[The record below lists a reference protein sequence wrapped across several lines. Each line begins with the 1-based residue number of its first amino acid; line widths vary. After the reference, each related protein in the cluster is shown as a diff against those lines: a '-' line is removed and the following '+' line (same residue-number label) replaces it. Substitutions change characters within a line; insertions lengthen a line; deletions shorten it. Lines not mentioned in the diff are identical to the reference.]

1 MRRVSAL
8 SQFVARGPFKG
19 LALLGLALLA
29 IPEAADAQYFGR
41 NKVQYDQF
49 DFRVLDTPHFNI
61 YYYPSQNEAME
72 DVARMAER
80 WYERLARF
88 FQHEFAETKPLIFY
102 ADHPDFQQTNTIGG
116 MIGEGTGGVTEGLKN
131 RVIMPLAE
139 SYAATD
145 HVLGHELVHAFQFDI
160 AQSARAGGLQRL
172 MQLPLWM
179 IEGMAEYLSL
189 GDTYPL
195 TGMWLRDAVLRDDF
209 PTLQQLTRERRFF
222 PYRFGHAF
230 WVHVGKS
237 YGDEVAAVLFRTALQ
252 RGWQGAVEQVLQMD
266 IETFSDEWRTAVE
279 EHYQPLMEGRTA
291 PGEAGALLI
300 SPATGGGEQNV
311 APSVSPDGRYVAFMS
326 ERDLFSVDLYLAD
339 ARTGEV
345 LRRVARAESD
355 PHSDALRFIDSS
367 GTWSPDSERFAY
379 VVFARGRNEI
389 VIRDVERGRE
399 ERRIR
404 VSEEIGE
411 ITNPAWSPDGR
422 SMAFSGQS
430 RGFSD
435 LYLVEL
441 ESGELTRLTQDRHAD
456 LQPAFSPDGRY
467 IAFSSDRGSETDFD
481 RLVYSEPR
489 LSLYDLETGEIE
501 VLEIFGNV
509 QHSDPQ
515 FAPDGRSLYFL
526 SDQDGFQDIY
536 RVDLEDGDVHRV
548 TELATAVSGITAKSP
563 AMTVARE
570 TGTVVFS
577 VFDSFQF
584 HIYSLDLLE
593 APAGPPVARA
603 DGLPG
608 RVLPPV
614 EPVVTSRVLEYLDD
628 PDSGL
633 ASPNTYSPAADGRT
647 YRPSLSL
654 DYIGQP
660 TIGIGVN
667 EFGTQFGGSI
677 FFLFSD
683 MLGDRFLGMGLQ
695 AQGELQDLG
704 GQVVFQN
711 RRQRW
716 NWGVTGGRIP
726 FQFMQVGGF
735 QDPNTGNITYLQDR
749 WREFMTQLGG
759 STQYPFSTT
768 RRVEF
773 SGGLN
778 RMSWSVERDSIVVN
792 PAGRLIAYERRDRDD
807 LAPEALN
814 LFQMSAALVGDNSV
828 FALTSPVRG
837 SRWRL
842 ELQQTMGDLDFVT
855 ALADYRRY
863 FNPLTE
869 LTLAVRG
876 IHLGRYG
883 SGLGDSV
890 LRPMFLGEQAFVR
903 GYSFQS
909 LDAQECRAAEDG
921 PRCPQFDRLF
931 GQRIGVMNAEA
942 RVPVLGVD
950 RFGLLDTGFMAA
962 EFVVFADAGL
972 AWSRGDDVNLTFER
986 ESFERVPVASA
997 GVSTRMNLFGA
1008 LVLEVFYAYPFQ
1020 RPDKGWHFGFHLGP
1034 GW

>member
-1 MRRVSAL
+1 MRRRAKL
-8 SQFVARGPFKG
+8 SGPTRRRAFRVAGVV
-19 LALLGLALLA
+19 ALALLA
-29 IPEAADAQYFGR
+29 VPEVTEAQYFGR

-61 YYYPSQNEAME
+61 HFYPEQNEAME

-131 RVIMPLAE
+131 RVIMPLGE
-139 SYAATD
+139 SYASTD

-160 AQSARAGGLQRL
+160 AQTARAGGLQRL

-189 GDTYPL
+189 GDSYPL
-195 TGMWLRDAVLRDDF
+195 TGMWLRDALLRDDF
-209 PTLQQLTRERRFF
+209 PTLQQLTRDRRYF

-230 WVHVGKS
+230 WVHIGKS

-252 RGWQGAVEQVLQMD
+252 RGWQGAVETVLQMD
-266 IETFSDEWRTAVE
+266 AETFSEEWRAAAE
-279 EHYQPLMEGRTA
+279 EHYGPLMEGRTA
-291 PGEAGALLI
+291 PGEAGTLLI

-367 GTWSPDSERFAY
+367 GTWSPDSQQFAY

-399 ERRIR
+399 VQRVR
-404 VSEEIGE
+404 VSDEIGE

-422 SMAFSGQS
+422 HMAFSGQAG
-430 RGFSD
+430 GFTD
-435 LYLVEL
+435 LFLVEI
-441 ESGELTRLTQDRHAD
+441 ESGELTRLTRDRHSN
-456 LQPAFSPDGRY
+456 LQPNFSPDGRF
-467 IAFSSDRGSETDFD
+467 IAFASDRGPETDFD

-489 LSLYDLETGEIE
+489 LSLYDLETGEVE
-501 VLEIFGNV
+501 VLDIFGNV

-515 FAPDGRSLYFL
+515 FAPDGRSLFFL

-536 RVDLEDGDVHRV
+536 RVDLESGDVHRV
-548 TELATAVSGITAKSP
+548 TELATAVSGITSKSP

-584 HIYSLDLLE
+584 HIYSLDVLE
-593 APAGPPVARA
+593 APDGPAVARA

-608 RVLPPV
+608 RILPPV
-614 EPVVTSRVLEYLDD
+614 EPAVESRVLAYLED

-633 ASPNTYSPAADGRT
+633 VPRTTYMPAEDGRD

-660 TIGIGVN
+660 TIGVGVS
-667 EFGTQFGGSI
+667 EFGTQLGGSV

-683 MLGDRFLGMGLQ
+683 MLGDRFLGMGVQ
-695 AQGELQDLG
+695 AQGEVQDIG

-711 RRQRW
+711 RRHRW
-716 NWGVTGGRIP
+716 NWGVSAGRIP
-726 FQFMQVGGF
+726 FQFLRVGGF
-735 QDPNTGNITYLQDR
+735 RDPNTGNVTYLQDR

-759 STQYPFSTT
+759 SAHYPFSTT

-773 SGGLN
+773 SGGVN
-778 RMSWSVERDSIVVN
+778 RISWSVERDSIVVD
-792 PAGRLIAYERRDRDD
+792 PVGRLIAYDRTSRDD
-807 LAPEALN
+807 LTPDALN
-814 LFQMSAALVGDNSV
+814 LYQASAALVSDNSV

-842 ELQQTMGDLDFVT
+842 ELQQTMGSFDFVT
-855 ALADYRRY
+855 ALGDYRRY
-863 FNPLTE
+863 FNPFTE
-869 LTLAVRG
+869 LTVAMRG
-876 IHLGRYG
+876 LHLGRYG
-883 SGLGDSV
+883 GGLDGSI
-890 LRPMFLGEQAFVR
+890 LRPLFLGEQALVR

-909 LDAQECRAAEDG
+909 LDAQECRPAEDG
-921 PRCPQFDRLF
+921 SQCPQFDRLF
-931 GQRIGVMNAEA
+931 GQRIGVASAEA
-942 RVPVLGVD
+942 RVPVFGVE
-950 RFGLLDTGFMAA
+950 RFGLLEAGFLAA
-962 EFVVFADAGL
+962 EAIAFADAGL
-972 AWSRGDDVNLTFER
+972 AWSGGDDVKLAFER
-986 ESFERVPVASA
+986 ESFERVPVVSA
-997 GVSTRMNLFGA
+997 GVGTRMNLFGA
-1008 LVLEVFYAYPFQ
+1008 LILEVYYAYPFQ
-1020 RPDKGWHFGFHLGP
+1020 RPEKGWHFGFNLGP